1 MGVIL
6 AGIVATI
13 VLAVAAGVIM
23 RSEHEPSYEAYSSS
37 GSTRVGDPGT
47 NLVGPEW
54 TGEPGGGSTVAEGE
68 ETRS

>member
-13 VLAVAAGVIM
+13 VLAVAAGFIL
-23 RSEHEPSYEAYSSS
+23 RAEHEPSYEAYST

-54 TGEPGGGSTVAEGE
+54 TGEPGGGSPVAEGE